1 MELKEQEL
9 SHEDVV
15 KNLKKVSV
23 TIVFSI
29 LAHVNIQKV
38 LDFFLPQVFDYILC
52 QSQTYF
58 GNFTGSR

>member
-23 TIVFSI
+23 TIVFYI

-38 LDFFLPQVFDYILC
+38 LDFFYHWCLIIYCVNHKHILEI
-52 QSQTYF
+52 
-58 GNFTGSR
+58 FTGSR

>member
-23 TIVFSI
+23 TIVFNI

-38 LDFFLPQVFDYILC
+38 LPQVFDYILC